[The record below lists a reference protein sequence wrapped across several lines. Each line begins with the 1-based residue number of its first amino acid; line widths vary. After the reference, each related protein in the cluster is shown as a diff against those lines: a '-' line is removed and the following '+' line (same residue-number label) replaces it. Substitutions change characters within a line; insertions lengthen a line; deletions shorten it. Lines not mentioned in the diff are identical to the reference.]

1 MSKRI
6 EYTARA
12 EDEGMS
18 LGKVLQERLSLTVRQ
33 IRKIKFT
40 PEGLKLNGAREAGGR
55 LVTTRTV
62 IHENDVITAFFQDE
76 GPSVEMGEIDE
87 VSGLKPEILY
97 EDEDLVFLNK
107 PSGLVCHPAH
117 GHFTDT
123 LVNYLAARYHEP
135 ARLIGRLDKETSG
148 VIVAAKNTVASTRL
162 EAERKRGILSRD
174 YLALVHGKLEGSGL
188 CDIPLK
194 RVKSETLTGGHG
206 KALSVM
212 APAASEDE
220 EGALRALTE
229 WKAVKYC
236 EDRGSFGGSFSGSF
250 GGTFGGV
257 TGGVTLVQLHLL
269 TGRTHQIRA
278 HMAAM
283 GHPLLGDGLYGVEDA
298 APRCMLHSVRVSLVH
313 PFTGKE
319 LSIPAPL
326 PEDFAAIIQAMKK
339 ES

>member
-18 LGKVLQERLSLTVRQ
+18 LGKVLQDRLGLTVRQ

-76 GPSVEMGEIDE
+76 GPSVEMGEIDG
-87 VSGLKPEILY
+87 VSGLVPKILY

-123 LVNYLAARYHEP
+123 LVNFLAARYHEP

-148 VIVAAKNTVASTRL
+148 VIVAAKNTVAATRL

-236 EDRGSFGGSFSGSF
+236 EDRGSFGGA
-250 GGTFGGV
+250 